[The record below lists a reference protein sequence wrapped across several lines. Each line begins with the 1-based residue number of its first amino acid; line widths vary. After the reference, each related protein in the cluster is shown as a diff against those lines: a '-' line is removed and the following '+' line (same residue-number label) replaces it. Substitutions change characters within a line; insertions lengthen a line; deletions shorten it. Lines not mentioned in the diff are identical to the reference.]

1 MKILNVVGARP
12 NFIKIAPIIEQ
23 MRKTDDIHPR
33 LLHTG
38 QHYDDNMNRVFFEQL
53 EIPKPDFELEVGS
66 GTNAWQVGEIIKR
79 FEAALNREKPDAVL
93 VVGDVNSTVA
103 CALVATYQRI
113 PVIHVEAGLRSFD
126 RTMPEEIN
134 RTLTDRLSGLL
145 FTTEKSA
152 MKNLRNEGIASE
164 KIHFVGNVMVDTL
177 LKFQTLAE
185 TKSDILDK
193 LGLKRNAYVAMTLHR
208 PVNVDS
214 AKPLTSILEAVVEL
228 ARETRVV
235 FAIHP
240 RAEKQ
245 VKKFNLFHLLEPL
258 TLVPPQP
265 YLDMLQLM
273 AHAQMVLTDSGGMQE
288 EATILDVPCLTMRE
302 NTELP
307 VTLEIGTS
315 VLVGN
320 DKNKI
325 LREARD
331 ILKMGGKK
339 GTRPELWDGRA
350 AKRIVEVLARWKPS
364 T

>member
-1 MKILNVVGARP
+1 MKILNIVGARP
-12 NFIKIAPIIEQ
+12 NFIKIAPIMEQ
-23 MRKTDDIHPR
+23 MRKADHIDPL

-66 GTNAWQVGEIIKR
+66 GTNARQVGEIMKR
-79 FEAALNREKPDAVL
+79 FESTLKREKPDAVL
-93 VVGDVNSTVA
+93 VVGDVNSTIA
-103 CALVATYQRI
+103 CALVATYQGI

-152 MKNLRNEGIASE
+152 MKNLKNEGIASQ

-177 LKFQTLAE
+177 LKFQALAE
-185 TKSDILDK
+185 TKSNILDK
-193 LGLKRNAYVAMTLHR
+193 LELERNAYAVMTLHR
-208 PVNVDS
+208 PSNVDTV
-214 AKPLTSILEAVVEL
+214 KPLTAILEAVVEL

-240 RAEKQ
+240 RTKKQ
-245 VKKFNLFHLLEPL
+245 VEKFNLSHLLEPL

-273 AHAQMVLTDSGGMQE
+273 ERARMVLTDSGGMQE

-302 NTELP
+302 NTERP

-320 DKNKI
+320 DKSRI
-325 LREARD
+325 LCEARD
-331 ILKMGGKK
+331 ILKTGGKK
-339 GTRPELWDGRA
+339 GIRPELWDGCA